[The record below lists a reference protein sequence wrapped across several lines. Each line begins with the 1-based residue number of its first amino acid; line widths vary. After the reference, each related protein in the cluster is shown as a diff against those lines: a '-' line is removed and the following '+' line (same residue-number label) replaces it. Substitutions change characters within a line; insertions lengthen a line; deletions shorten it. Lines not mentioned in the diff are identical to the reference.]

1 MMIIITI
8 LLMLIFYDLEII
20 VKLLREVKGAVKDE

>member
-8 LLMLIFYDLEII
+8 LLMLIFYDLEVI
-20 VKLLREVKGAVKDE
+20 VKLLREVEGAVKDE